1 MSDTEQKTLRLGY
14 FGRAALM
21 PLLYPLEAGW
31 VGAESPWKL
40 EVAINT
46 PSKVLDGLLMGEID
60 AGFVSP
66 VALAQHGQKLAALG
80 GWGVVSEGISSA
92 ALLLAP
98 QRLDLMDKS
107 DVALHPE
114 AQGSTAEYLLRLL
127 LKPYYDIELSLKKD
141 GTEGHNLKE
150 ARLLYGDRAVIEAE
164 KRAPEWVAEDVG
176 LAMWLL
182 TGMPVVWELMAG
194 RRDLEERKPGA
205 GEALKQVVANSHKS
219 GQEQKAAVL
228 DEAASRLGVSIDKVK
243 EMFGRHRYTLG
254 EKEQK
259 GLAQFLDMASR
270 AGILRP
276 N

>member
-1 MSDTEQKTLRLGY
+1 
-14 FGRAALM
+14 M

-46 PSKVLDGLLMGEID
+46 PSKVLDDLLMGEID

-66 VALAQHGQKLAALG
+66 AALAQHGQKLAALG
-80 GWGVVSEGISSA
+80 GWGVVSEGISGA

-127 LKPYYDIELSLKKD
+127 LKPYYDIELSLKKG
-141 GTEGHNLKE
+141 GTEAHNLKE
-150 ARLLYGDRAVIEAE
+150 ARLLYGDRATIEAE

-182 TGMPVVWELMAG
+182 TGMPAVWEIMAG

-205 GEALKQVVANSHKS
+205 GEALKQVVANSHKA
-219 GQEQKAAVL
+219 GQEQRASVL

-254 EKEQK
+254 DKEQK

-276 N
+276 NYEL